1 MPFRQFQVLLNA
13 GFRLRAREQMM
24 AINAASFPH
33 MDEKG
38 RAKTV
43 AGLDQQTGAETPEE
57 AGTTGGDIGGLRAYA
72 MLDGA
77 RHPRPVKHHTS
88 APDAARE
95 VETE

>member
-1 MPFRQFQVLLNA
+1 
-13 GFRLRAREQMM
+13 M

-38 RAKTV
+38 RTKTV
-43 AGLDQQTGAETPEE
+43 ASLDQQTETTPEEE

-77 RHPRPVKHHTS
+77 RHPRPMRRQTS
-88 APDAARE
+88 APGAARE